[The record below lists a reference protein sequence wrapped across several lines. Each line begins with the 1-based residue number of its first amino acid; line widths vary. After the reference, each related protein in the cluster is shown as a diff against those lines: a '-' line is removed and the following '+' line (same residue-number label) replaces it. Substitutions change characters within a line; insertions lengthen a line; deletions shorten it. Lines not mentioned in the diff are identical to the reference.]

1 MEVKG
6 VKGKGCALAAAPPLV
21 GGPPVR
27 LLVLVVVVLL
37 LLALLPSPT
46 FWGLGLFVG
55 LAPLP
60 ASGGLLALPPLGLAA
75 LLALSMLLSLLA
87 ENPLG
92 V

>member
-1 MEVKG
+1 MEEKG

-27 LLVLVVVVLL
+27 LLLL
-37 LLALLPSPT
+37 LLLLLPSPT
-46 FWGLGLFVG
+46 FWGLGLFIG

-60 ASGGLLALPPLGLAA
+60 VSGGLLALPPLGLAA
-75 LLALSMLLSLLA
+75 LLALSVLLSLLLA